1 MLGGGGGAC
10 DISELG
16 VALLSTLCTL
26 GNDGEQGAQGAQ
38 GSSVVSGTTFTL
50 DVACIQSPDTV
61 SWGYE

>member
-1 MLGGGGGAC
+1 MSRRKTRWR
-10 DISELG
+10 ISELG

-50 DVACIQSPDTV
+50 AVASIQSPDTV